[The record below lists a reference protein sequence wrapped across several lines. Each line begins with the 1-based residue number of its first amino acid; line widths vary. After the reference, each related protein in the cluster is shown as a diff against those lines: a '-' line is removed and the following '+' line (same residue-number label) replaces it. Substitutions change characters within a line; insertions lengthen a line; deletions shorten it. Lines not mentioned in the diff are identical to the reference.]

1 MSGAQGS
8 TIKPSR
14 FLRFL
19 LEGAKPM
26 VFLMAITGLVAGLSS
41 VGLLAIINRVL
52 SQPSSVPPTL
62 AAGFIGLVLVKV
74 FTNWLSQI
82 LLVKFAQEA
91 ILNIGIR
98 LCRKVTQAPLR
109 VLERQGTPQ
118 VLATLTDD
126 TGALAWSLQSLPA
139 LAINVATLAGCSLY
153 LAWLS
158 WPAFIA
164 VLLLSLVGF
173 AGYRRLYR
181 RFLKSNQAVRESR
194 ATLYGHF
201 RGLTEGMKELMLHR
215 SRRDGYV
222 SVEIEGTA
230 RTLRDHNFLATR
242 QYLAAEAWTQT
253 LFYGL
258 VGVILLVF
266 PEALTLSS
274 ESLRGYV
281 FAMLYMVSPMW
292 ALIGM
297 LPSLSRGQVAL
308 AKLDELGLQLDEATN
323 HEQRVQSLRPTA
335 TGASCVDLVGASF
348 QYESESSPDRHFF
361 LGPINATVKSGEVVF
376 VIGGNGSGKS
386 TFVKMLVGLYPPQ
399 SGEIRLNGEVISAA
413 TQDWYRQHF
422 SVVFSDFFL
431 FKKLLGIDPAVLGQS
446 AQDCLRLLQ
455 IDHKVHIDGDS
466 FSTVDLSQGQRKR
479 LALVAALLDDRPFY
493 VFDEW
498 AADQDPQ
505 YKEIFYGHLLPA
517 LRQRGKGVIVVTHDD
532 RYFHLGDRVFKL
544 EEGRMTEQ
552 LRSAQQ
558 EKLGVPHRLTLVRP
572 TAAGD

>member
-1 MSGAQGS
+1 
-8 TIKPSR
+8 
-14 FLRFL
+14 
-19 LEGAKPM
+19 M
-26 VFLMAITGLVAGLSS
+26 VYLMALTGLVAGLSS
-41 VGLLAIINRVL
+41 VGLLAIINRIL
-52 SQPSSVPPTL
+52 SQPASVPATL
-62 AAGFIGLVLVKV
+62 AAGFIGLMAAKV

-91 ILNIGIR
+91 ILSIGLR
-98 LCRKVTQAPLR
+98 LCRKVIQAPLR

-118 VLATLTDD
+118 VLTTLTDD
-126 TGALAWSLQSLPA
+126 TSALAWSLQSLPA

-158 WPAFIA
+158 WPAFA
-164 VLLLSLVGF
+164 GVLVLTFVGF
-173 AGYRRLYR
+173 IGYRRLYR
-181 RFLKSNQAVRESR
+181 RFLQSNQAVREGR
-194 ATLYGHF
+194 AALFGHF

-215 SRRDGYV
+215 SRREGFV
-222 SVEIEGTA
+222 SVEIEGAA
-230 RTLRDHNFLATR
+230 RTLRDQNLFATR
-242 QYLAAEAWTQT
+242 HYLAAEAWTQT

-266 PEALTLSS
+266 PGVLSLSS
-274 ESLRGYV
+274 ESIRGYV

-297 LPSLSRGQVAL
+297 LPTLSRGQVAL
-308 AKLDELGLQLDEATN
+308 AKLDELGLQLDEATR
-323 HEQRVQSLRPTA
+323 HEEGAHSRRPA
-335 TGASCVDLVGASF
+335 TTGVVRVDLLGASF
-348 QYESESSPDRHFF
+348 QYEIEPAQDRHFS
-361 LGPINATVKSGEVVF
+361 LGPINASLTSGELVF

-386 TFVKMLVGLYPPQ
+386 TFVKVLVGLYSPQ
-399 SGEIRLNGEVISAA
+399 AGEIRLNGEVISAA

-446 AQDCLRLLQ
+446 ARDCLRLLQ
-455 IDHKVHIDGDS
+455 IDHKVRIDGDT
-466 FSTVDLSQGQRKR
+466 FSTVDLSQGQKKR

-532 RYFHLGDRVFKL
+532 RYFHLGDRVLKL
-544 EEGRMTEQ
+544 DEGRMTEQ
-552 LRSAQQ
+552 PRPEEQ
-558 EKLGVPHRLTLVRP
+558 ENGVVQRPALVP
-572 TAAGD
+572 PAAAGDL

>member
-1 MSGAQGS
+1 MSEAQVP
-8 TIKPSR
+8 TMRTSR
-14 FLRFL
+14 FVIFL
-19 LEGAKPM
+19 LEGARPM

-41 VGLLAIINRVL
+41 VGLLAIINRIL
-52 SQPSSVPPTL
+52 SDPASVPAVL
-62 AAGFIGLVLVKV
+62 AAGFIGLVMVKV

-98 LCRKVTQAPLR
+98 LCRKVTRAPLR
-109 VLERQGTPQ
+109 ALERHGTPQ

-139 LAINVATLAGCSLY
+139 LATNVATLAGCSLY

-158 WPAFIA
+158 WPAFMG
-164 VLLLSLVGF
+164 VLLLSFVGF

-194 ATLYGHF
+194 AALYGHF
-201 RGLTEGMKELMLHR
+201 RGLTDGMKELMLHR
-215 SRRDGYV
+215 SRRDEFV

-230 RTLRDHNFLATR
+230 RILRDHNFLATR
-242 QYLAAEAWTQT
+242 HYLAAEAWTQT

-258 VGVILLVF
+258 IGIILLVF
-266 PEALTLSS
+266 PEILTLSG

-308 AKLDELGLQLDEATN
+308 AKLEELGLQLDEGTKQEESA
-323 HEQRVQSLRPTA
+323 QALRPAA
-335 TGASCVDLVGASF
+335 TGPLRVDLVGASF
-348 QYESESSPDRHFF
+348 QYEGQSAQDRRFA
-361 LGPINATVKSGEVVF
+361 LGPITASLESGEIVF

-399 SGEIRLNGEVISAA
+399 SGEIRLNGEVMSAA

-455 IDHKVHIDGDS
+455 IDHKVRIEGDS
-466 FSTVDLSQGQRKR
+466 FSTVNLSQGQKKR

-517 LRQRGKGVIVVTHDD
+517 LRRQGKGVIVVTHDD
-532 RYFHLGDRVFKL
+532 RYFHLGDRVLKL
-544 EEGRMTEQ
+544 EDGRMAEQ
-552 LRSAQQ
+552 TWSRQH
-558 EKLGVPHRLTLVRP
+558 EKAPPTQRP
-572 TAAGD
+572 ALAAD

>member
-1 MSGAQGS
+1 
-8 TIKPSR
+8 
-14 FLRFL
+14 
-19 LEGAKPM
+19 M
-26 VFLMAITGLVAGLSS
+26 VYLMALTGLVAGLSS
-41 VGLLAIINRVL
+41 VGLLAIINRIL
-52 SQPSSVPPTL
+52 SQPASVPATL
-62 AAGFIGLVLVKV
+62 AAGFIGLMAAKV

-91 ILNIGIR
+91 ILKIGLR
-98 LCRKVTQAPLR
+98 LCRKVIQAPLR

-118 VLATLTDD
+118 VLTTLTDD
-126 TGALAWSLQSLPA
+126 TSALAWSLQSLPA

-158 WPAFIA
+158 WPAFAA
-164 VLLLSLVGF
+164 VFGLTFVGF
-173 AGYRRLYR
+173 IGYRRLYR
-181 RFLKSNQAVRESR
+181 RFLKSNQAVREGR
-194 ATLYGHF
+194 AALFGHF

-215 SRRDGYV
+215 SRREGFV
-222 SVEIEGTA
+222 SVEIEGAA
-230 RTLRDHNFLATR
+230 RMLRDQNLFATR

-266 PEALTLSS
+266 PGVLTLSS
-274 ESLRGYV
+274 ESIRGYV

-297 LPSLSRGQVAL
+297 LPTLSRGQVAL
-308 AKLDELGLQLDEATN
+308 AKLDELGLQLDEATR
-323 HEQRVQSLRPTA
+323 HEEGAHSFRPATTGVLR
-335 TGASCVDLVGASF
+335 VDLVGASF
-348 QYESESSPDRHFF
+348 QYEIEAAQDRHFA
-361 LGPINATVKSGEVVF
+361 LGPITASLMSGELVF

-386 TFVKMLVGLYPPQ
+386 TFVKMLVGLYSPQ
-399 SGEIRLNGEVISAA
+399 SGEIRLNGEVISSA

-455 IDHKVHIDGDS
+455 IDHKVRIDGDT
-466 FSTVDLSQGQRKR
+466 FSTVDLSQGQKKR

-532 RYFHLGDRVFKL
+532 RYFQLGDRVLKL
-544 EEGRMTEQ
+544 DEGRMTEQ
-552 LRSAQQ
+552 SRSQPQ
-558 EKLGVPHRLTLVRP
+558 ENGVVQRPALVP
-572 TAAGD
+572 PAAAGDM

>member
-1 MSGAQGS
+1 
-8 TIKPSR
+8 
-14 FLRFL
+14 
-19 LEGAKPM
+19 M
-26 VFLMAITGLVAGLSS
+26 VYLMALTGLVAGLSS
-41 VGLLAIINRVL
+41 VGLLAIINRIL
-52 SQPSSVPPTL
+52 SMPASVPATL
-62 AAGFIGLVLVKV
+62 AAGFIGLMAAKV

-91 ILNIGIR
+91 ILKIGLR
-98 LCRKVTQAPLR
+98 LCRKVIQAPLR

-118 VLATLTDD
+118 VLTTLTDD
-126 TGALAWSLQSLPA
+126 TSALAWSLQSLPA

-158 WPAFIA
+158 WPAFAA
-164 VLLLSLVGF
+164 VLVLTFVGF
-173 AGYRRLYR
+173 IGYRRLYR
-181 RFLKSNQAVRESR
+181 RFLKSNQAVREGR
-194 ATLYGHF
+194 AALFGHF

-215 SRRDGYV
+215 SRREGFV
-222 SVEIEGTA
+222 SVEIEGAA
-230 RTLRDHNFLATR
+230 RTLRDQNLFATR

-266 PEALTLSS
+266 PGVLTLSS

-297 LPSLSRGQVAL
+297 LPTLSRGQVAL
-308 AKLDELGLQLDEATN
+308 AKLDELGLQLDEATR
-323 HEQRVQSLRPTA
+323 HEEGAHSLRPA
-335 TGASCVDLVGASF
+335 TTGVLRVDLVGASF
-348 QYESESSPDRHFF
+348 QYDIEPAQDRHFA
-361 LGPINATVKSGEVVF
+361 LGPITASLMSGELVF

-386 TFVKMLVGLYPPQ
+386 TFVKMLVGLYSPQ
-399 SGEIRLNGEVISAA
+399 SGEIRLNGEVISSA

-455 IDHKVHIDGDS
+455 IDHKVRIDGDT
-466 FSTVDLSQGQRKR
+466 FSTVDLSQGQKKR

-532 RYFHLGDRVFKL
+532 RYFHLGDRVLKL
-544 EEGRMTEQ
+544 DEGRMTEQ
-552 LRSAQQ
+552 SRPQPQGNGIVQRPAL
-558 EKLGVPHRLTLVRP
+558 VPP
-572 TAAGD
+572 AAAGDT